1 LIEKFIDENLP
12 HIADADKIEDEFDQY
27 WQDEKVLA
35 LQKICDEEQLD
46 KAQFKSLIDSYIYSG
61 QEPIR
66 DDVFKCLDNR
76 PSILQA
82 RSIGERILDKMKE
95 FIQVFVEGMSA

>member
-1 LIEKFIDENLP
+1 V
-12 HIADADKIEDEFDQY
+12 EFEEYCQDQ
-27 WQDEKVLA
+27 KVLA
-35 LQKICDEEQLD
+35 LGKLCEEEHLD
-46 KAQFKSLIDSYIYSG
+46 NAQFKALIDAYIYRG

-95 FIQVFVEGMSA
+95 FVEVFVSGMVG

>member
-1 LIEKFIDENLP
+1 MARSKSICIDKLCE
-12 HIADADKIEDEFDQY
+12 
-27 WQDEKVLA
+27 
-35 LQKICDEEQLD
+35 EEQLD
-46 KAQFKSLIDSYIYSG
+46 KAQFKALIDAYIYSG

-82 RSIGERILDKMKE
+82 RTIGERIIEKMRD
-95 FIQVFVEGMSA
+95 FVNLFEYQMKA